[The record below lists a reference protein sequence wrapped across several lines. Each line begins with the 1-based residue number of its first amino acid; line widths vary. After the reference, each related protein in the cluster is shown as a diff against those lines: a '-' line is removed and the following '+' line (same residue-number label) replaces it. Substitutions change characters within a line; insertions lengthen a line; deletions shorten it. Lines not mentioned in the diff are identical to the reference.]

1 AAALAED
8 DGVALFPL
16 LDQPRDRL
24 RRVLEVAVDQHHAVA
39 AGVVDPGSDR
49 RLVAEVARQL
59 HQLEARVLLVEA
71 ADDVAGAVGAAVV
84 DEHRLPVIA
93 GSVECLGESA
103 AQLRQVLPL
112 VEDRHD
118 NRDHS
123 PHVAILLD
131 SIFHVWRTQMGDP
144 DALGWTTTVAYLV
157 AAGLCARTALAAR
170 RGPPDAPPGDRPGP
184 WWLLSAGLLV
194 LGLNKQLDLQILVRE
209 LGIRFIDLLGMEAQR
224 RWFGRAFV
232 LLMAIFLLRVMRE
245 AVRQMRGH

>member
-1 AAALAED
+1 
-8 DGVALFPL
+8 
-16 LDQPRDRL
+16 
-24 RRVLEVAVDQHHAVA
+24 
-39 AGVVDPGSDR
+39 
-49 RLVAEVARQL
+49 
-59 HQLEARVLLVEA
+59 
-71 ADDVAGAVGAAVV
+71 
-84 DEHRLPVIA
+84 
-93 GSVECLGESA
+93 
-103 AQLRQVLPL
+103 
-112 VEDRHD
+112 
-118 NRDHS
+118 
-123 PHVAILLD
+123 VAILLD

-245 AVRQMRGH
+245 AVRQMRGHTRGHRLLLTGLALLACFAVVRAGTYVPGFRQVNLRFLKALHLVFEFGGILLIGSSAVRTRQRLVQYDRVQVPGA